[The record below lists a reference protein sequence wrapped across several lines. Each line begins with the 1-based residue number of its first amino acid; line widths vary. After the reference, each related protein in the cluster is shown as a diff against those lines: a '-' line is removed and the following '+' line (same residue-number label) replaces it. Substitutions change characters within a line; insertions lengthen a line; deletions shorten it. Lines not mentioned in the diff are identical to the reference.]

1 MTSAKDFRDIYLQFL
16 IKDWTDEAF
25 SQRIDSDPRG
35 ALAEVGLELPA
46 DVSVQ
51 VVRHVAGEVNPY
63 AEQGNEAALDVQ
75 ATLYEKG
82 LESGVLQLHLPAAP
96 AADSAELS
104 ESDLTEVAA
113 GEVPC
118 CCCCC

>member
-25 SQRIDSDPRG
+25 SQRIDSDPRS

-46 DVSVQ
+46 NVTVQ
-51 VVRHVAGEVNPY
+51 VVRHAAGEVDPY

-75 ATLYEKG
+75 AALYEKG
-82 LESGVLQLHLPAAP
+82 LETGVMQLHLPAAP
-96 AADSAELS
+96 TSEGAELS
-104 ESDLTEVAA
+104 ETELDEVAA
-113 GEVPC
+113 GTVPC